1 MGGVRYTPGW
11 VYPSAQLGGDLRR
24 AAWTSLTL
32 RKRPPQRSPPAEQ
45 SSDPLVMASGQRLR
59 AGLAQRGRHLDLP
72 PAALFNHRLITRR
85 SGTVRSRVN
94 LSHGL
99 PLTICPSV
107 RPGAARLAPLQG
119 TAGRVPPPYPHHA
132 VPPAIAP
139 GTGASRTRLL
149 RRPRCDS
156 LRTARPARPVS
167 PHRLSQ
173 RVAPPPRAGTDSNVK
188 NCKIRHACVRAAQ
201 PGAARCRAPDAK
213 CASRPPSWNRSHE
226 YPSGNKFLRRPPA
239 PTPFTKLCPAVARG
253 ALGTAIASLNAG
265 PLHRYLRGARLAR
278 RYFLPGGVGPLH
290 PYRNPRASFR
300 ADNA

>member
-1 MGGVRYTPGW
+1 LGGVRYTPGW

-119 TAGRVPPPYPHHA
+119 TAGRSHRPTRTTPCHRPSRLEPE
-132 VPPAIAP
+132 PPARDYYV
-139 GTGASRTRLL
+139 G
-149 RRPRCDS
+149 
-156 LRTARPARPVS
+156 
-167 PHRLSQ
+167 
-173 RVAPPPRAGTDSNVK
+173 
-188 NCKIRHACVRAAQ
+188 RAATLS
-201 PGAARCRAPDAK
+201 ARRGLRGPCRLTDLVNG
-213 CASRPPSWNRSHE
+213 SRPHLAPEQTATSRIVK
-226 YPSGNKFLRRPPA
+226 SG
-239 PTPFTKLCPAVARG
+239 TPV
-253 ALGTAIASLNAG
+253 
-265 PLHRYLRGARLAR
+265 
-278 RYFLPGGVGPLH
+278 
-290 PYRNPRASFR
+290 
-300 ADNA
+300 

>member
-201 PGAARCRAPDAK
+201 PGAARCPPPDANARRAPHLGTGNPVRELLRRVANIPAQATRPGAACSPHPRK
-213 CASRPPSWNRSHE
+213 RVAPPSRE
-226 YPSGNKFLRRPPA
+226 L
-239 PTPFTKLCPAVARG
+239 
-253 ALGTAIASLNAG
+253 
-265 PLHRYLRGARLAR
+265 
-278 RYFLPGGVGPLH
+278 
-290 PYRNPRASFR
+290 
-300 ADNA
+300 